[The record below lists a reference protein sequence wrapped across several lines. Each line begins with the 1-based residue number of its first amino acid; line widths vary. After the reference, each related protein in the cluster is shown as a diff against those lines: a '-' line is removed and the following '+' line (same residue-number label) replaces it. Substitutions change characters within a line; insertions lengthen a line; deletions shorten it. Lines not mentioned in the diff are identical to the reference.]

1 MYSQEVHDI
10 VERLKERIRDASLSD
25 DLHMLSLYSEMRS
38 NALYDLEKQNKSH
51 MANIQSLM
59 NNLDSAEAA
68 FDNMDMSNK
77 TLKGM
82 LLKAA
87 TAAASGK
94 RRSSPDDDED

>member
-10 VERLKERIRDASLSD
+10 VERLKERVKDSSLSD

-51 MANIQSLM
+51 MSNIQSLM

-94 RRSSPDDDED
+94 KRSSPDDED